1 MGPARTAAPS
11 VAAMMRL
18 GSLPARHPTLA
29 VARLAPRMRPL
40 ARAYA
45 TGAEGTPRLSL
56 RQRLWRNRWVR
67 YPVYGVGSVSYT
79 HLTLPTKA

>member
-45 TGAEGTPRLSL
+45 TGAEGTP
-56 RQRLWRNRWVR
+56 
-67 YPVYGVGSVSYT
+67 VSYT
-79 HLTLPTKA
+79 HLTLPTNREV